1 MPDKADPRILDLIRG
16 RTPPFMVPT
25 DGVIGLYKIENEAE
39 LGQVIKVKHVDDVAA
54 LVRNLDSR
62 DAWLLYTHPTR
73 GRATII
79 AMTDAMYTA
88 LIAARRQV

>member
-1 MPDKADPRILDLIRG
+1 MLTKPDPKILDLIRG
-16 RTPPFMVPT
+16 RTAPFMVPT
-25 DGVIGLYKIENEAE
+25 DSVIGLYKIENEAE
-39 LGQVIKVKHVDDVAA
+39 LGQVIKTKHVEDVSA

-79 AMTDAMYTA
+79 AMTDVMYTA
-88 LIAARRQV
+88 LIEARRQV